1 MGWVKKKTSPQIPA
15 LPLDVGHWTLDMP
28 YPLLPYFA
36 QTLLLFLISQ
46 NYFGIENKEVP
57 MAEAHTQKASDELL
71 KLMNRAVAREMQV
84 SIQYMWQHIQW
95 VGVKG
100 FTVRDQLK
108 LIAINEMTHA
118 EMIADRLNYLGGVPT
133 TKPDEINVGD
143 TLKEMIQNNTKAEEE
158 AIALYKQIIKKCR
171 DEDDVVTRKLFEQ
184 ILQDE
189 ENHLD
194 MFEGWLGDL

>member
-1 MGWVKKKTSPQIPA
+1 
-15 LPLDVGHWTLDMP
+15 
-28 YPLLPYFA
+28 
-36 QTLLLFLISQ
+36 
-46 NYFGIENKEVP
+46 

-71 KLMNRAVAREMQV
+71 KLMNRAIAREMQV

-133 TKPDEINVGD
+133 TKPDEINVGE
-143 TLKEMIQNNTKAEEE
+143 TLKEMIQNNSKAETE

-194 MFEGWLGDL
+194 MFVGWLGDL

>member
-1 MGWVKKKTSPQIPA
+1 
-15 LPLDVGHWTLDMP
+15 
-28 YPLLPYFA
+28 
-36 QTLLLFLISQ
+36 
-46 NYFGIENKEVP
+46 

-71 KLMNRAVAREMQV
+71 KLMNRAIAREMQV

-118 EMIADRLNYLGGVPT
+118 ELVADRLNCLGGVPT

-143 TLKEMIQNNTKAEEE
+143 TLKEMIQNNSKAEEE
-158 AIALYKQIIKKCR
+158 AIALYKQIIKK
-171 DEDDVVTRKLFEQ
+171 
-184 ILQDE
+184 
-189 ENHLD
+189 
-194 MFEGWLGDL
+194 

>member
-1 MGWVKKKTSPQIPA
+1 
-15 LPLDVGHWTLDMP
+15 
-28 YPLLPYFA
+28 
-36 QTLLLFLISQ
+36 
-46 NYFGIENKEVP
+46 
-57 MAEAHTQKASDELL
+57 MAEAHTQKASDDLL
-71 KLMNRAVAREMQV
+71 KLMNRAIAREMQV

-133 TKPDEINVGD
+133 TKPDEINVGE
-143 TLKEMIQNNTKAEEE
+143 TLKEMIQNNSKAETE

>member
-1 MGWVKKKTSPQIPA
+1 
-15 LPLDVGHWTLDMP
+15 
-28 YPLLPYFA
+28 
-36 QTLLLFLISQ
+36 
-46 NYFGIENKEVP
+46 

-71 KLMNRAVAREMQV
+71 DLMNRAIAREMQV

-100 FTVRDQLK
+100 FTVRDELK

-133 TKPDEINVGD
+133 TKPDDINVGE
-143 TLKEMIQNNTKAEEE
+143 TLKEMIENDAAAETE
-158 AIALYKQIIKKCR
+158 AIALYKQIINRCR
-171 DEDDVVTRKLFEQ
+171 EEDDVVTRKLFEQ
-184 ILQDE
+184 ILEDE

-194 MFEGWLGDL
+194 MFEGWLGDM

>member
-1 MGWVKKKTSPQIPA
+1 
-15 LPLDVGHWTLDMP
+15 
-28 YPLLPYFA
+28 
-36 QTLLLFLISQ
+36 
-46 NYFGIENKEVP
+46 

-71 KLMNRAVAREMQV
+71 ELMNRAIAREMQV

-100 FTVRDQLK
+100 FTVRDELK

-133 TKPDEINVGD
+133 TKPDEINVGE
-143 TLKEMIQNNTKAEEE
+143 TLKEMIQNNSKAEEG
-158 AIALYKQIIKKCR
+158 AIILYKKIINKCR

-184 ILQDE
+184 ILEDE

-194 MFEGWLGDL
+194 MFEGWLADL

>member
-1 MGWVKKKTSPQIPA
+1 
-15 LPLDVGHWTLDMP
+15 
-28 YPLLPYFA
+28 
-36 QTLLLFLISQ
+36 
-46 NYFGIENKEVP
+46 

-71 KLMNRAVAREMQV
+71 DLMNRAIAREMQV

-133 TKPDEINVGD
+133 TKPDEISVGD
-143 TLKEMIQNNTKAEEE
+143 TLKEMIANNSRAETE
-158 AIALYKQIIKKCR
+158 AIALYKQIINKCR

-184 ILQDE
+184 ILEEE

-194 MFEGWLGDL
+194 MFEGWMGDL

>member
-1 MGWVKKKTSPQIPA
+1 
-15 LPLDVGHWTLDMP
+15 
-28 YPLLPYFA
+28 
-36 QTLLLFLISQ
+36 
-46 NYFGIENKEVP
+46 

-71 KLMNRAVAREMQV
+71 KLMNRAIAREMQV

-133 TKPDEINVGD
+133 TKPDEINVGE
-143 TLKEMIQNNTKAEEE
+143 TLKEMIQNNSKAETE

>member
-1 MGWVKKKTSPQIPA
+1 MT
-15 LPLDVGHWTLDMP
+15 
-28 YPLLPYFA
+28 
-36 QTLLLFLISQ
+36 
-46 NYFGIENKEVP
+46 
-57 MAEAHTQKASDELL
+57 EAHTQKASDELL
-71 KLMNRAVAREMQV
+71 ELMNRAIAREMQV

-100 FTVRDQLK
+100 FTVRDELK

-118 EMIADRLNYLGGVPT
+118 EMIADRLNYLGGVPV
-133 TKPDEINVGD
+133 TKPDEINVGE
-143 TLKEMIQNNTKAEEE
+143 TLKEMIQNNSKAEEG
-158 AIALYKQIIKKCR
+158 AIILYKKIINKCR

-184 ILQDE
+184 ILEDE

>member
-1 MGWVKKKTSPQIPA
+1 
-15 LPLDVGHWTLDMP
+15 
-28 YPLLPYFA
+28 
-36 QTLLLFLISQ
+36 
-46 NYFGIENKEVP
+46 
-57 MAEAHTQKASDELL
+57 MAETHTQKASDELL
-71 KLMNRAVAREMQV
+71 DLMNKAIAREMQV

-118 EMIADRLNYLGGVPT
+118 ELIADRLNYLGGIPT
-133 TKPDEINVGD
+133 TKPETINVGD
-143 TLKEMIQNNTKAEEE
+143 TLKEMIENNSKAEKG
-158 AIALYKQIIKKCR
+158 AIVLYKQIINKCH

-184 ILQDE
+184 ILEDE

>member
-1 MGWVKKKTSPQIPA
+1 
-15 LPLDVGHWTLDMP
+15 
-28 YPLLPYFA
+28 
-36 QTLLLFLISQ
+36 
-46 NYFGIENKEVP
+46 

-71 KLMNRAVAREMQV
+71 DLMNRAIAREMQV

-133 TKPDEINVGD
+133 TKPDEISVGD
-143 TLKEMIQNNTKAEEE
+143 TLKEMIANNSRAETE
-158 AIALYKQIIKKCR
+158 AIALYKQIINKCR

-184 ILQDE
+184 ILEDE

-194 MFEGWLGDL
+194 MFEGWMGDL

>member
-1 MGWVKKKTSPQIPA
+1 
-15 LPLDVGHWTLDMP
+15 
-28 YPLLPYFA
+28 
-36 QTLLLFLISQ
+36 
-46 NYFGIENKEVP
+46 

-71 KLMNRAVAREMQV
+71 KLMNRAIAREMQV

>member
-1 MGWVKKKTSPQIPA
+1 
-15 LPLDVGHWTLDMP
+15 
-28 YPLLPYFA
+28 
-36 QTLLLFLISQ
+36 
-46 NYFGIENKEVP
+46 
-57 MAEAHTQKASDELL
+57 MADTHAQKASDELL
-71 KLMNRAVAREMQV
+71 DLMNRAIAREMQV

-100 FTVRDQLK
+100 FSVRDQFK

-118 EMIADRLNYLGGVPT
+118 ELIADRLNYLGGVPT
-133 TKPDEINVGD
+133 TKPDKIEVGE
-143 TLKEMIQNNTKAEEE
+143 TLKEMIQNDAAAEEE

-184 ILQDE
+184 ILEDE
-189 ENHLD
+189 EGHLD

>member
-1 MGWVKKKTSPQIPA
+1 
-15 LPLDVGHWTLDMP
+15 
-28 YPLLPYFA
+28 
-36 QTLLLFLISQ
+36 
-46 NYFGIENKEVP
+46 
-57 MAEAHTQKASDELL
+57 MAEAHTQKASDELIEM
-71 KLMNRAVAREMQV
+71 MNKAIAREMQV
-84 SIQYMWQHIQW
+84 SIQYMWQHVQW

-100 FTVRDQLK
+100 FTVRDELK

-118 EMIADRLNYLGGVPT
+118 EMIADRLNYLGGIPT
-133 TKPDEINVGD
+133 TKPAEINVGD
-143 TLKEMIQNNTKAEEE
+143 TLKEMIQNNSKSEEE

-184 ILQDE
+184 ILEDE